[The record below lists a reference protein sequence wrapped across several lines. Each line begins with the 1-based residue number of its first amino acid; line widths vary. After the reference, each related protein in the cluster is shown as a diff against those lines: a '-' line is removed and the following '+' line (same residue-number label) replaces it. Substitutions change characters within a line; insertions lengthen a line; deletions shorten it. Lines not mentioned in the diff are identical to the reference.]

1 MTKTVEDL
9 VKAARAEVP
18 AISPAEAKRLHGSGA
33 AVFLDVREPAEVA
46 AGKVRGAV
54 AIPRGV
60 LEFQVG
66 SAENRPE
73 ALSEDKTVIVY
84 CAGGGRAALA
94 GQTLRAMGFEDVRN
108 LGGYKD
114 WVEADGATERDV

>member
-1 MTKTVEDL
+1 MAKTVEDL
-9 VKAARAEVP
+9 VRAARAEVP
-18 AISPAEAKRLHGSGA
+18 AISPAEAKRLHGQAGV
-33 AVFLDVREPAEVA
+33 VFVDVREPSEVA
-46 AGKVRGAV
+46 AGKVKGAL

-66 SAENRPE
+66 AGPNRPE
-73 ALSEDKTVIVY
+73 ALSEDKTVVIY

-94 GQTLRAMGFEDVRN
+94 GQTLKAMGFADVRN

-114 WVEADGATERDV
+114 WVEADGATERDI

>member
-1 MTKTVEDL
+1 MAKTVEEL

-18 AISPAEAKRLHGSGA
+18 AISPAEAKRLHGREDT
-33 AVFLDVREPAEVA
+33 VFLDVREPVEVA
-46 AGKVRGAV
+46 AGKVKGAL

-66 SAENRPE
+66 SAENRPST
-73 ALSEDKTVIVY
+73 LSEDKTVIVY

-94 GQTLRAMGFEDVRN
+94 GQTLKTMGFADVRN

-114 WVEADGATERDV
+114 WVEADGETERDI

>member
-1 MTKTVEDL
+1 MAKTVQDL
-9 VKAARAEVP
+9 VSAARAEVP
-18 AISPAEAKRLHGSGA
+18 AISPAEAKRLHGQAGV
-33 AVFLDVREPAEVA
+33 VFVDVREPAEVA
-46 AGKVRGAV
+46 AGKVKGAV

-66 SAENRPE
+66 SDENRP
-73 ALSEDKTVIVY
+73 AGLREDKTVILY

-114 WVEADGATERDV
+114 WVEADGETERDI

>member
-1 MTKTVEDL
+1 MPKSVEDL
-9 VKAARAEVP
+9 VRAARAEVP
-18 AISPAEAKRLHGSGA
+18 SISPAEAKKLLGA
-33 AVFLDVREPAEVA
+33 PGVVFLDVREPVEVA
-46 AGKVRGAV
+46 AGKVKGAI

-66 SAENRPE
+66 AGPNRPE
-73 ALSEDKTVIVY
+73 ALSEDKTVVLY

-94 GQTLRAMGFEDVRN
+94 GQTLKAMGFEDVRN

-114 WVEADGATERDV
+114 WVEADGETERDI

>member
-1 MTKTVEDL
+1 MAKTVEDL
-9 VKAARAEVP
+9 VKAARTEVP
-18 AISPAEAKRLHGSGA
+18 AISPAEAKRLHGAEGV
-33 AVFLDVREPAEVA
+33 VFLDVREPAEVA
-46 AGKVRGAV
+46 AGKVAGAV

-66 SAENRPE
+66 SVENRPE
-73 ALSEDKTVIVY
+73 TLSEDKTVIVY

-114 WVEADGATERDV
+114 WVEAEGETERDV

>member
-1 MTKTVEDL
+1 MAKTVEEL

-18 AISPAEAKRLHGSGA
+18 AISPAEAKRLYGSEG
-33 AVFLDVREPAEVA
+33 AVFLDVREPVEVA
-46 AGKVRGAV
+46 VGKVKGAV

-66 SAENRPE
+66 SAENRPD
-73 ALSEDKTVIVY
+73 ALSEDKTVVVY

-94 GQTLRAMGFEDVRN
+94 GQTLKTMGFKDVRN

-114 WVEADGATERDV
+114 WVEADGETERDI